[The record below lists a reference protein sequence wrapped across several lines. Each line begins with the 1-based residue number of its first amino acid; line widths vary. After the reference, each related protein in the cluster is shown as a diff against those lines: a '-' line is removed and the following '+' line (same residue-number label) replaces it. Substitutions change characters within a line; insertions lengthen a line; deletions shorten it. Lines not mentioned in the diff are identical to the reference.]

1 MLHVH
6 LNSYALFQY
15 NMANY
20 ILRALLGKD
29 TVLNKEKVKQF
40 VDSGCGDYDY
50 DSTPFMTSNDSL
62 LSAAKYVSPEKYF
75 HKQAQNINTLVKS
88 LEQEI
93 TESKEDIRYLHSHIC
108 STEEVFPRRWEMCN
122 YLENICKEHVE
133 NVSLEMIK
141 WKRVS
146 DRIEI
151 EMKELDQ
158 RISSWQC
165 VINRAK
171 EVQIQEEDFFE

>member
-1 MLHVH
+1 
-6 LNSYALFQY
+6 
-15 NMANY
+15 MANY

-29 TVLNKEKVKQF
+29 TVLNKQDKEKVKKV

-50 DSTPFMTSNDSL
+50 DSTPFATSNDSL
-62 LSAAKYVSPEKYF
+62 MSATKYVNIPPEKYF

-93 TESKEDIRYLHSHIC
+93 SESKEDIRYLHSHIC
-108 STEEVFPRRWEMCN
+108 STEEVFPKRWEMCN
-122 YLENICKEHVE
+122 SLENICKEHVE
-133 NVSLEMIK
+133 NISMEMIK

-146 DRIEI
+146 ERSDI
-151 EMKELDQ
+151 EMKELGQ
-158 RISSWQC
+158 KISSWQC
-165 VINRAK
+165 VIGRAK